1 MINPFYSA
9 LVREHAK
16 LWFMFWSLLY
26 KRVMDMLERIQ
37 WSATKMV
44 TRLEYLYCEEKLR
57 ELEWFSLEDGRLE
70 DIVNVQNN

>member
-1 MINPFYSA
+1 
-9 LVREHAK
+9 
-16 LWFMFWSLLY
+16 
-26 KRVMDMLERIQ
+26 MLERIQ

-70 DIVNVQNN
+70 DIVNVQNNWYKTM